1 MCVAA
6 LIRAFSRSIFLITSA
21 IFLSSSAMVVVLGG
35 DLDESNGKMPRR
47 LDLDSDSRGCKRLV
61 AAAGRGLLFERPI
74 VGSPGLTEVPSSLT
88 TKTCNRFVGQMTS
101 E

>member
-35 DLDESNGKMPRR
+35 DLDESSGKVPRR
-47 LDLDSDSRGCKRLV
+47 LDLDSDLRG
-61 AAAGRGLLFERPI
+61 
-74 VGSPGLTEVPSSLT
+74 
-88 TKTCNRFVGQMTS
+88 M
-101 E
+101 

>member
-35 DLDESNGKMPRR
+35 DLDESSGKVPRR
-47 LDLDSDSRGCKRLV
+47 LDLDSDLRGMQTFGGCCGKEDCCC
-61 AAAGRGLLFERPI
+61 FERPI
-74 VGSPGLTEVPSSLT
+74 VGSSG
-88 TKTCNRFVGQMTS
+88 
-101 E
+101 